1 MPGNVVAV
9 SSGKGGVG
17 KTSLT
22 VNLAVALAGRGK
34 KVLVCDADLGL
45 ANVDITLGLKP
56 QYDLQHV
63 LAGERTLDE
72 IVIEG
77 PQGVG
82 VIPAA
87 SGIARML
94 ELSAAERLEMGLA
107 FTALSERYDLV
118 LLDTAAGI
126 GQDVISFLSGA
137 NHVIV
142 VVCDEPTSLTDA
154 YALIKVSAS
163 ERKVRR
169 FQIVANKVKGSAHG
183 LQVYKKLLN
192 ATDQFLD
199 VNLSYLGD
207 RTRHLPQLCLNRSG
221 KPVIPAQLIQNTA
234 ADADRSIGLKSSAL
248 LWIIRLTG
256 IEKPNQ
262 ARLHQ
267 VI

>member
-1 MPGNVVAV
+1 MSGNVVAV

-22 VNLAVALAGRGK
+22 VNLAVALAATGK
-34 KVLVCDADLGL
+34 KVLVCDGDLGL

-56 QYDLQHV
+56 EFDLHHV
-63 LAGERTLDE
+63 LSGERTLDQ

-87 SGIARML
+87 SGISKML
-94 ELSAAERLEMGLA
+94 ELSHAQRLEMGLA
-107 FTALSERYDLV
+107 FTELSRQYDVV

-137 NHVIV
+137 HQVIV

-154 YALIKVSAS
+154 YALIKVSAT
-163 ERKVRR
+163 ERRVSR
-169 FQIVANKVKGSAHG
+169 FQIVANKVKGAAHG
-183 LQVYKKLLN
+183 IQVYKKLLN

-199 VNLSYLGD
+199 VNLSYLGAVPAD
-207 RTRHLPQLCLNRSG
+207 QRMLESIKERTPVVNLYPRSQASVAIREIAHNLEKLLTIDIETDG
-221 KPVIPAQLIQNTA
+221 IA
-234 ADADRSIGLKSSAL
+234 ALFKQHDMS
-248 LWIIRLTG
+248 
-256 IEKPNQ
+256 
-262 ARLHQ
+262 
-267 VI
+267 